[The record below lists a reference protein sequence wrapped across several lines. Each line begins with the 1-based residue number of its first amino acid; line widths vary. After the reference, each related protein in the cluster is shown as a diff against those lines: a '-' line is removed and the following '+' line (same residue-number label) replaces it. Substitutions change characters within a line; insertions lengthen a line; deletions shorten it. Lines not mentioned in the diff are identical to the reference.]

1 VKNYFASC
9 FIIFILSSSSLF
21 AQDSL
26 SISKGKVEVYIIR
39 NGFANIANTLSTI
52 NLYNDCKYIGG
63 LKGFKYIKY
72 ECDAGKQLFW
82 GTADNK
88 DFLELDLQ
96 VGQIYIIE
104 VTDKLGF
111 YKGCLKLRLVL
122 PNTEDYTF
130 LKSRIERKKPSRID
144 PKEIEGKNIMRKE
157 YILKTLAKYE
167 SKKQKEMSFKNDSIK
182 FSLPVISKTD
192 STTKSP
198 IQLDYNFVDLPFSN
212 KSTDI
217 SGIKGLITNPSMSQS
232 LNLASSLNNLK
243 REGLYRIMS
252 KNPSKKRYYGLSV
265 CLTDL
270 ITFLPIPLT
279 SDWMH
284 EEFHRAVLA
293 KHSGNSYN
301 EMNNFPIFKSFVS
314 VIDVKD
320 EDLIRLKKENPQD
333 MVRMSE
339 AGIEGQYMMA
349 NNINKSAFFY
359 NAKSISYTPL
369 LTALNSSFY
378 VLMCSTKNIDR
389 MVDEANSSEGSS
401 IAKRDLLGMDFLS
414 YTYDL
419 FRPNEPY
426 QNRGIHPSGVGIN
439 RYIKRSQL
447 TPAELSYL
455 KQQGL
460 LQLINF
466 INPISL
472 MFTSFTITKKENG
485 DDTRANLY
493 FNHWLTSFG
502 YDISSTGL
510 LHSNFHNYA
519 FTFHNYVNHT
529 NWMPGVEAE
538 TYDYLVGKNI
548 IKNPIPVTVRAMVW
562 LQPKDQL
569 FYSKKLQ
576 AGGLIEAKIYYPV
589 SKTINP
595 YISFTAKTSGWVA
608 GNVYLEKNTS
618 ASLGLRASF

>member
-1 VKNYFASC
+1 LNKYLIAFLLLFLISK
-9 FIIFILSSSSLF
+9 SLI
-21 AQDSL
+21 AQDSI
-26 SISKGKVEVYIIR
+26 SISEKKAEVYIIR
-39 NGFANIANTLSTI
+39 NDLNVIFNTFEF
-52 NLYNDCKYIGG
+52 YNNDKFIGG
-63 LKGFKYIKY
+63 LKGLQYLKY
-72 ECDAGKQLFW
+72 ECNTGKQLFW
-82 GTADNK
+82 AAADNL
-88 DFLELDLQ
+88 DFIELNIKSSD
-96 VGQIYIIE
+96 IYIIE
-104 VTDKLGF
+104 ADYKLGF
-111 YKGCLKLRLVL
+111 FKGRVKLNLVPLNSKNYIFFRNKIQNKKPVQFRTNEILSMNLKRKKIISKAINKYSSQKETGLVL
-122 PNTEDYTF
+122 
-130 LKSRIERKKPSRID
+130 
-144 PKEIEGKNIMRKE
+144 
-157 YILKTLAKYE
+157 
-167 SKKQKEMSFKNDSIK
+167 KNDTTNLV
-182 FSLPVISKTD
+182 SLTTNQLHHNYKVINQ
-192 STTKSP
+192 
-198 IQLDYNFVDLPFSN
+198 IQLDYNFIDLPFSN
-212 KSTDI
+212 EGTDM
-217 SGIKGLITNPSMSQS
+217 SGIKGLISNPSMSQS
-232 LNLASSLNNLK
+232 LNLATSLNSLK
-243 REGLYRIMS
+243 REGLYRLMS
-252 KNPSKKRYYGLSV
+252 KNPSIKPYYKYSAFLIDILSY
-265 CLTDL
+265 
-270 ITFLPIPLT
+270 LPIPLT
-279 SDWMH
+279 SAWMH
-284 EEFHRAVLA
+284 EEFHRAVLT
-293 KHSGNSYN
+293 KHGGNSYN
-301 EMNNFPIFKSFVS
+301 EMNNFPIGKTLIS
-314 VIDVKD
+314 VLDINDN
-320 EDLIRLKKENPQD
+320 DLIKLKHDSPQD

-339 AGIEGQYMMA
+339 AGIEGEYLLA
-349 NNINKSAFFY
+349 NSINRTAFFY
-359 NAKSISYTPL
+359 NTKSISITPL
-369 LTALNSSFY
+369 LIALNSSMY
-378 VLMCSTKNIDR
+378 VLTSSGKNIDKETDKMNR
-389 MVDEANSSEGSS
+389 TDGQN
-401 IAKRDLLGMDFLS
+401 INKRDLLGVDFLS

-538 TYDYLVGKNI
+538 TYDYLIGKNI
-548 IKNPIPVTVRAMVW
+548 IKNPIPVTARAMVW